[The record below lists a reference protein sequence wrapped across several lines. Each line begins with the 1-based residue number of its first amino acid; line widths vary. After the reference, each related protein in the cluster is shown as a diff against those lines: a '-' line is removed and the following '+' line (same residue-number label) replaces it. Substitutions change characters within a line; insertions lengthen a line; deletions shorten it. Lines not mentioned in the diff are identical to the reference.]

1 MNTLDR
7 IGLQFARQL
16 VKTPEGR
23 AHLLAHVAQGES
35 SGERA
40 VFEQLATLTHEP
52 ELQRLIRRH
61 AADEERHVQLLT
73 RRIDELGVGH
83 PQLPESLNLFAGLE
97 RRLQVFARPLTNRF
111 DVLRAYLF
119 LQVLEERVIRQ
130 FAIFIEALRPVDPQT
145 AALFEDIR
153 ADEVRH
159 LQYCKAITRKYAPTP
174 ELLEQMLARSRVAE
188 ADAFAENG
196 ELSVTLY
203 VERGL
208 LHEPALVQQAWRAVA
223 WVGGVARRTRPATSP
238 DGFVAT
244 TTPEPHGVRRA
255 LAPQKDAIR
264 ALMGFDRRTIA
275 VTLVVAVVQLA
286 LAFFV
291 AALPWWAIGLAAYSV
306 GAVLSHWLGQSIH
319 ETSHRLAART
329 PLANRVLA
337 WVANAP
343 MVAPIAESF
352 HRYHLEHHSHLGSA
366 GRDADL
372 PLPIEQALIRGPI
385 SKTVWLFF
393 YPVVYFVRG
402 VAYARR
408 PSVGEVLNVAFMV
421 AVNVA
426 LFHLVGPAGLAY
438 LALSTFFGHGLHP
451 VAAHFI
457 HEHSLFEGVQ
467 ETTSYYGPLNL
478 VTFNVGYH
486 VEHHD
491 FMNVP
496 GWRLPELRALLAS
509 NEPASAHHSWTRV
522 LIEFITR
529 PELGPRARLVR
540 VAG

>member
-7 IGLQFARQL
+7 IGLQFTRQL

-61 AADEERHVQLLT
+61 AADEERHVMLLT
-73 RRIDELGVGH
+73 QRITELGVGH
-83 PQLPESLNLFAGLE
+83 PELPPSLNLFAALE

-111 DVLRAYLF
+111 DVLRAYLL

-130 FAIFIEALRPVDPQT
+130 FAIFIGALRPVDPET
-145 AALFEDIR
+145 ASVFEDLR

-174 ELLEQMLARSRVAE
+174 ELLAQMLARSRAAE

-196 ELSVTLY
+196 ELSMKLF

-208 LHEPALVQQAWRAVA
+208 LHEPAMVQQAWRAVS
-223 WVGGVARRTRPATSP
+223 WLGGVVRRTRPPTSP
-238 DGFVAT
+238 EGFVAT
-244 TTPEPHGVRRA
+244 TTPEPHRVRRA
-255 LAPQKDAIR
+255 LATRQNAIR

-275 VTLVVAVVQLA
+275 VTLVVAVIQLA
-286 LAFFV
+286 LAFHV
-291 AALPWWAIGLAAYSV
+291 KALPWWAIALAAYSV

-337 WVANAP
+337 WVANVP

-366 GRDADL
+366 GRDSDL
-372 PLPIEQALIRGPI
+372 PLPIEQTLIRGPI

-393 YPVVYFVRG
+393 YAIVYFARG

-408 PSVGEVLNVAFMV
+408 PTVGEALNVTFMV

-426 LFHLVGPAGLAY
+426 LFQVVGPAGLGY

-457 HEHSLFEGVQ
+457 HEHFLFEGVQ

-496 GWRLPELRALLAS
+496 GWRLPKLRALLAS
-509 NEPASAHHSWTRV
+509 SEPASSHHSWTCV
-522 LIEFITR
+522 LFEFITR
-529 PELGPRARLVR
+529 AELGPRARLVR
-540 VAG
+540 VAQ